1 MIEWLF
7 WLVVAI
13 IVAKAFIVIVRP
25 YEVALVERLGKFDRI
40 LKSGIHFVIPL
51 IERVIPV
58 DLREKVVDIP
68 EQEVICKD
76 NVVVTVDGIVYYQI
90 VDPKKAIYNVAD
102 YLVAIIQLAQTSL
115 RSIIGEMELDET
127 LSNREKINVRL
138 REEIDHT
145 TDKWGIKITR
155 VEIKR
160 IDPPRDIQ
168 DAMAMQMKAE
178 REKRAMI
185 LEAEGK
191 KTSAILVAEGQKQ
204 SQILKAEGEAQATK
218 LKAEA
223 QAKAIEYV
231 VGALKDADKKFLTLR
246 YLEYLPEVAK
256 SSNTVLLPYEA
267 SEFISSLKG
276 LSEVLSS
283 KKRSKQ

>member
-1 MIEWLF
+1 MLDLLLWAIF
-7 WLVVAI
+7 VAI
-13 IVAKAFIVIVRP
+13 IAKSFMIIVRP
-25 YEVALVERLGKFDRI
+25 HEVALVERLGKFDRL
-40 LKSGIHFVIPL
+40 LKSGIHVVIPL
-51 IERVIPV
+51 IERVIKV
-58 DLREKVVDIP
+58 DLREKVVDVP

-76 NVVVTVDGIVYYQI
+76 NVVVTVDGVIYYQVI
-90 VDPKKAIYNVAD
+90 DPKKAVYNVD
-102 YLVAIIQLAQTSL
+102 DFLWAIVQLAQTTL

-145 TDKWGIKITR
+145 TDKWGIKVTR

-160 IDPPRDIQ
+160 IDPPKDIQ

-191 KTSAILVAEGQKQ
+191 KTSQILVAEGEKQ
-204 SQILKAEGEAQATK
+204 SQILKAEGEAAATK

-223 QAKAIEYV
+223 QAKAIEFV
-231 VGALKDADKKFLTLR
+231 VNALKDADKRFLTLR

-267 SEFISSLKG
+267 SEFIASFKGIAETLK
-276 LSEVLSS
+276 S
-283 KKRSKQ
+283 KK